1 MSHVP
6 TLGLHD
12 DSFGPHLITSSVDEK
27 STWNSTWQVCI
38 MLARIVK
45 KIFRTTLEGRL
56 DKICGMNL
64 HSHLGLVTFE
74 RLWTVVHGLL
84 YKLILKVGYHDHLG
98 AMTNAF

>member
-12 DSFGPHLITSSVDEK
+12 GSFGPHLITSLVDEK
-27 STWNSTWQVCI
+27 STWNSTGQVCI
-38 MLARIVK
+38 RIVK
-45 KIFRTTLEGRL
+45 KFFKTTLEGRL

-64 HSHLGLVTFE
+64 RSHLGLVTFE